1 MKINFCI
8 LYCSN
13 KKRSKLN
20 AGEFAKKAIPSK
32 SYYYKLKQATITK
45 YHLNTLLL
53 LSSLPSS
60 AALIPIIQIVSFEC
74 HLFVLKKVE
83 DFYVLETVDII
94 TFPTTHK
101 ALQDNGIKKLI
112 SCLDKAKVTY
122 LTSKLQSNVY
132 SL

>member
-1 MKINFCI
+1 
-8 LYCSN
+8 
-13 KKRSKLN
+13 
-20 AGEFAKKAIPSK
+20 
-32 SYYYKLKQATITK
+32 
-45 YHLNTLLL
+45 
-53 LSSLPSS
+53 LPSS

-112 SCLDKAKVTY
+112 SCLDKAKMEGILDNKKGEEKVDIRAMVWPPKEEHGENAVEEKNTGEENDGDEDEGEED
-122 LTSKLQSNVY
+122 LARVQS
-132 SL
+132 